1 MDAPASAGPGASET
15 WAVRTARLVSLVLHP
30 FLVCPGG
37 IVLVLWLDQRDL
49 AAALCWA
56 GLCALLVVL
65 PAAAWLLR
73 AMRQRRY
80 TDADVST
87 RDHRYGF
94 YVFGMVCMVLSYGIL
109 LWLGAPPLL
118 QAGFMAAMV
127 AVLVGALANRF
138 WTKVSI
144 HVGAMAGIA
153 VVAALY
159 SLPLALVLGAL
170 ALVVAWGRVVLGRH
184 TVAQTLAGCA
194 VALVAVLAGFLP
206 WL

>member
-1 MDAPASAGPGASET
+1 
-15 WAVRTARLVSLVLHP
+15 VRTARLVSLVLHP

-37 IVLVLWLDQRDL
+37 IVLVLWLDQGDL
-49 AAALCWA
+49 AIALCWA
-56 GLCALLVVL
+56 GLCALFVVL
-65 PAAAWLLR
+65 PAAIWLLR
-73 AMRQRRY
+73 ALRQHRY

-87 RDHRYGF
+87 RGQRYGF
-94 YVFGMVCMVLSYGIL
+94 YAFGTVCMALCYGVL
-109 LWLGAPPLL
+109 LWLGAPVPLL
-118 QAGFMAAMV
+118 AGFMAAIV

-153 VVAALY
+153 AVAALH
-159 SLPLALVLGAL
+159 SLPLALVLGAI
-170 ALVVAWGRVVLGRH
+170 AFVIAWARVTLGRH

-194 VALVAVLAGFLP
+194 VALIAILAGFLP